1 MAWSAVSNGTLNK
14 SWGYLPLGSSGPSG
28 GRLSIRLEPFADPGG
43 SLEIGVFSNPQGG
56 NRALIGSPQKALV
69 VPFARLIYFDLP
81 PDIGGLAIGYRL
93 ASEADERVLP
103 LGVSWRIDAIAS
115 GGGGGSITI
124 PPPQGLVIAATLE
137 QVAAV
142 VDARRSAQIEALEA
156 TVLGAL
162 ADIVGV
168 GDADYAGY
176 FNFLV
181 NS

>member
-1 MAWSAVSNGTLNK
+1 MAWSAVSGGTLSK

-43 SLEIGVFSNPQGG
+43 SLEIGIFANPQGSD
-56 NRALIGSPQKALV
+56 RALVGSPQKALV

-137 QVAAV
+137 QVAAT
-142 VDARRSAQIEALEA
+142 VDERKSIQIQGLEA
-156 TVLGAL
+156 TFL
-162 ADIVGV
+162 AAIESVSLPDPDLVGL
-168 GDADYAGY
+168 
-176 FNFLV
+176 FNSLIA
-181 NS
+181 

>member
-1 MAWSAVSNGTLNK
+1 MAWSAVSGGTLSK

-43 SLEIGVFSNPQGG
+43 SLEIGIFANPQGG
-56 NRALIGSPQKALV
+56 DRALVGSPQKALV

-81 PDIGGLAIGYRL
+81 PDIGGLAIGWRL

-103 LGVSWRIDAIAS
+103 MGVSWRIDAIAS
-115 GGGGGSITI
+115 GGGSITI

-142 VDARRSAQIEALEA
+142 VDARRSAQVEALEA

-162 ADIVGV
+162 ADIVGA
-168 GDADYAGY
+168 GDADYAEY
-176 FNFLV
+176 FSFLMR
-181 NS
+181 